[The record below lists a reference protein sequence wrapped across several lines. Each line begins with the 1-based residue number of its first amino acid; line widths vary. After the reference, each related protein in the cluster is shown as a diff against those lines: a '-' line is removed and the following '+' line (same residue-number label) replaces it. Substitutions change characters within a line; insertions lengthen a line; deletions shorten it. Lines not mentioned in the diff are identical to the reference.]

1 MEEIENKQHLYT
13 KGDRETVIRRFDM
26 IHTLTMFCP
35 IVDEGI
41 KIFKNNLLT
50 CLTQYMEKKD
60 YFKQV
65 PVMDVFVCFNKTLDY
80 CKNNNISIDNI
91 YSFWGVVQSFKN
103 LKFLN
108 LEFTSDENVL
118 YAYEYIRG
126 KEKDK
131 SFEIIQHIYKIEVIE
146 LVLSNMF
153 TQNVIDMLNKVMMFD
168 EIISNSTDE
177 YRRPDNIGLTQIS
190 VTVMKDNTIVIE
202 DNGGI
207 PVVKHKEAGIMVPQ
221 LIFGR
226 MRTSS
231 NYNDDEDR
239 SGLGTNG
246 VGSSLTNIF
255 SSYFGVMTDDG
266 KKRWVGNWKNNMSE
280 FYDEEIEKSS
290 KKNHGTRIT
299 FHLDFS
305 RFEGIDK
312 LDRTFKDIILTRC
325 INAAAANPGL
335 KVTYKDED
343 LCGEYRYDNFK
354 DYIDLYRNYVTLK
367 DCIEM
372 KDEHKHVYVYPDGA
386 INIGFVNGGICNKG
400 THVKALH
407 QIINT
412 TVCDF
417 LKKKDKIDL
426 LPRQVDGNYSMF
438 CDLTISNPS
447 YDSQTKECL
456 TTPVEKF
463 YKDENVKFELPNK
476 FLDSV
481 VKSEIIDN
489 VRDWYKKKC
498 EAEDQRTLRK
508 LNKEASKG
516 LRRSDKYVTCSS
528 KKKQGKQLWIYE
540 GDSAAR
546 GLRIGRDPETQ
557 AGYVMRGVP
566 PNSLDMSPLQ
576 IMKNDVFND
585 IITILGLKFG
595 DDFNINDLKFDKI
608 VISTDADIDGDKI
621 AALLLLLFS
630 RWPILF
636 EKGIVCRS
644 ITPIIIAKKGKE
656 VKKYYSQE
664 EFDKDAR
671 KLKGYMI
678 KYVKGLSGLD
688 ASETK
693 ESMRNPIFMH
703 FKIDDLTK
711 SMFKKW
717 FGKNSEDRKEMM
729 GDLV

>member
-1 MEEIENKQHLYT
+1 MKKNIENKYKSLSERDHILQRSGMWIGSNKL
-13 KGDRETVIRRFDM
+13 EISNQFVFDYKEQMM
-26 IHTLTMFCP
+26 IQKE
-35 IVDEGI
+35 VE
-41 KIFKNNLLT
+41 
-50 CLTQYMEKKD
+50 Y
-60 YFKQV
+60 V
-65 PVMDVFVCFNKTLDY
+65 PA
-80 CKNNNISIDNI
+80 I
-91 YSFWGVVQSFKN
+91 
-103 LKFLN
+103 LKL
-108 LEFTSDENVL
+108 
-118 YAYEYIRG
+118 I
-126 KEKDK
+126 
-131 SFEIIQHIYKIEVIE
+131 
-146 LVLSNMF
+146 
-153 TQNVIDMLNKVMMFD
+153 D

-177 YRRPDNIGLTQIS
+177 FRRSDNLGLTQIN
-190 VTVMKDNTIVIE
+190 VTIMKDDTIIIE

-207 PVVKHKEAGIMVPQ
+207 PVVNHKEANMMLPKF
-221 LIFGR
+221 IFGQL
-226 MRTSS
+226 RTSS

-239 SGLGTNG
+239 NVIGTNG
-246 VGSSLTNIF
+246 LGSVLVSIF

-266 KKRWVGNWKNNMSE
+266 KNRWVGNWKNNMSE

-476 FLDSV
+476 FLDSII
-481 VKSEIIDN
+481 KSEIIDN

-557 AGYVMRGVP
+557 AGYIMRGVP

-688 ASETK
+688 AFETK

-729 GDLV
+729 SNLV

>member
-1 MEEIENKQHLYT
+1 MKKNIENKYKSLSERDHILQRSGMWIGSNKL
-13 KGDRETVIRRFDM
+13 EISNQFVFDYKEQMM
-26 IHTLTMFCP
+26 IQKE
-35 IVDEGI
+35 VE
-41 KIFKNNLLT
+41 
-50 CLTQYMEKKD
+50 Y
-60 YFKQV
+60 V
-65 PVMDVFVCFNKTLDY
+65 PA
-80 CKNNNISIDNI
+80 I
-91 YSFWGVVQSFKN
+91 
-103 LKFLN
+103 LKL
-108 LEFTSDENVL
+108 
-118 YAYEYIRG
+118 I
-126 KEKDK
+126 
-131 SFEIIQHIYKIEVIE
+131 
-146 LVLSNMF
+146 
-153 TQNVIDMLNKVMMFD
+153 D

-177 YRRPDNIGLTQIS
+177 FRRSDNLGLTQIN
-190 VTVMKDNTIVIE
+190 VTIMKDDTIIIE

-207 PVVKHKEAGIMVPQ
+207 PVVNHKEANMMLPKF
-221 LIFGR
+221 IFGQL
-226 MRTSS
+226 RTSS

-239 SGLGTNG
+239 NVIGTNG
-246 VGSSLTNIF
+246 LGSVLVSIF

-266 KKRWVGNWKNNMSE
+266 KNRWVGNWKNNMSE

-595 DDFNINDLKFDKI
+595 DNFNINDLKFDKI

-688 ASETK
+688 AFETK

-729 GDLV
+729 SNLV

>member
-1 MEEIENKQHLYT
+1 MKTIEEKY
-13 KGDRETVIRRFDM
+13 RELSEHDHVLLRSSMYVGSVKPELSTQFVFDYKEQM
-26 IHTLTMFCP
+26 M
-35 IVDEGI
+35 VQKEVE
-41 KIFKNNLLT
+41 
-50 CLTQYMEKKD
+50 Y
-60 YFKQV
+60 V
-65 PVMDVFVCFNKTLDY
+65 PA
-80 CKNNNISIDNI
+80 I
-91 YSFWGVVQSFKN
+91 
-103 LKFLN
+103 LKL
-108 LEFTSDENVL
+108 
-118 YAYEYIRG
+118 I
-126 KEKDK
+126 
-131 SFEIIQHIYKIEVIE
+131 
-146 LVLSNMF
+146 
-153 TQNVIDMLNKVMMFD
+153 D

-177 YRRPDNIGLTQIS
+177 YRRPDNIGLTRIS

-266 KKRWVGNWKNNMSE
+266 KKRWLGNWKNNMSE

-312 LDRTFKDIILTRC
+312 FDRTFKDIILTRC

-335 KVTYKDED
+335 KVTYKDVD
-343 LCGEYRYDNFK
+343 VCGEYKFDNFK

-463 YKDENVKFELPNK
+463 YKDENIKFELPNK

-498 EAEDQRTLRK
+498 EAEDQRAIRK
-508 LNKEASKG
+508 INREISKG
-516 LRRSDKYVTCSS
+516 LKRPDKFITCTS
-528 KKKQGKQLWIYE
+528 KKKQEKQLWIFE
-540 GDSAAR
+540 GDSAKAAFR
-546 GLRIGRDPETQ
+546 NCRDPHTQ
-557 AGYVMRGVP
+557 AGYIMRGVP
-566 PNSLDMSPLQ
+566 KSAWNESPTT
-576 IMKNDVFND
+576 IMKNEVYND
-585 IITILGLKFG
+585 LVTILGLKFG
-595 DDFNINDLKFDKI
+595 DTFDINDLKFNKI
-608 VISTDADIDGDKI
+608 VISSDMDNDGHHI
-621 AALLLLLFS
+621 AGILLAFFNN
-630 RWPILF
+630 WPELYD
-636 EKGIVCRS
+636 KGIVVRS
-644 ITPIIIAKKGKE
+644 ISPIIVAHKNKLTKNFYSIDEYKK
-656 VKKYYSQE
+656 E
-664 EFDKDAR
+664 ES
-671 KLKGYMI
+671 KLKGWTY
-678 KYVKGLSGLD
+678 KFTKGLGGLNN
-688 ASETK
+688 AESK
-693 ESMRNPIFMH
+693 EMYLNPKFQV
-703 FKIDDLTK
+703 FKKDDLAQ
-711 SMFKKW
+711 SMMKKW
-717 FGKNSEDRKEMM
+717 FTKDDSNTRKQLLQE
-729 GDLV
+729 